1 VSVFD
6 VPADN
11 PGMSRFS
18 ELLSER
24 DRLRR
29 DIDIEVERLQ
39 SLRVRLATLE
49 RVLDLSEFDAVSVDC
64 EQCPLLKKAA

>member
-1 VSVFD
+1 
-6 VPADN
+6 
-11 PGMSRFS
+11 MSRFS

-49 RVLDLSEFDAVSVDC
+49 RVLELSQFDVPVHDAP
-64 EQCPLLKKAA
+64 PLLKKAA